1 MISSQ
6 HLSISLMKLFN
17 IEASRNLTLPDMYIN
32 IGHFLDHF
40 MMLIFAKAAFD
51 AGRHFGLSYDEII
64 IYGTLGLFLFG
75 AAAPLA
81 GWLADKY
88 SRSLIIIIYPFGVS
102 LGAFLCFLS
111 SSPIMLGF
119 SIGVIGFFAAIFH
132 PVGIAM
138 LIRDS
143 NKVGIRL
150 GVNGVWG
157 NMGVAAAPVLT
168 GFIIL
173 NSNWQLSFLVP
184 SLICLI
190 FGIAQLRGFKEIDI
204 KEEKTKQKI
213 SNGLVEGWKI
223 VLLSL
228 TMTTLAGGFI
238 FGSLTFLIPRIFEVN
253 LSGIS
258 VDIAITGLLA
268 GIVYAIASL
277 SQVGVGYLIDR
288 YSPKIILGFV
298 GIGQFFLIYL
308 SSLYIDYALFF
319 VMLMAMFFVFGQV
332 PITDAILVR
341 YVDDQWRARILSVKF
356 LINLCAGAS
365 VLPLVSLF
373 LGYGYTFSDLLT
385 ILSCLAIFVVI
396 SAYML
401 PKIKDNKPE
410 LKIA

>member
-1 MISSQ
+1 
-6 HLSISLMKLFN
+6 MKLFN
-17 IEASRNLTLPDMYIN
+17 IEVSRNLTLPDMYIN

>member
-1 MISSQ
+1 
-6 HLSISLMKLFN
+6 MKLFN

-111 SSPIMLGF
+111 SSPVMLGF
-119 SIGVIGFFAAIFH
+119 SIGIIGFFAAIFH

>member
-1 MISSQ
+1 
-6 HLSISLMKLFN
+6 MKLFN

-51 AGRHFGLSYDEII
+51 AGRHFGLGYDEIL
-64 IYGTLGLFLFG
+64 IYATVGLFLVG

-81 GWLADKY
+81 GWLADNY
-88 SRSLIIIIYPFGVS
+88 SRSFIIIIYPFGVS

-111 SSPIMLGF
+111 SSPIMLGI

-143 NKVGIRL
+143 NKVGVRL

-204 KEEKTKQKI
+204 KEEKTKQKT

-268 GIVYAIASL
+268 GFVYAIASL

>member
-1 MISSQ
+1 
-6 HLSISLMKLFN
+6 MKLFN

-51 AGRHFGLSYDEII
+51 AGRHFGLNYDEII

-190 FGIAQLRGFKEIDI
+190 FGIAQLRGFKKIDI

-319 VMLMAMFFVFGQV
+319 VMLMAMFYVFGQV

>member
-1 MISSQ
+1 
-6 HLSISLMKLFN
+6 MKFFN

-143 NKVGIRL
+143 NKVGVRL

-204 KEEKTKQKI
+204 KEEKTKQKT

>member
-1 MISSQ
+1 
-6 HLSISLMKLFN
+6 MKLFN

-143 NKVGIRL
+143 NKVGVRL

-190 FGIAQLRGFKEIDI
+190 FGIAQLKGFKEIDI
-204 KEEKTKQKI
+204 KEEKTKQKT

-410 LKIA
+410 LKMA

>member
-1 MISSQ
+1 
-6 HLSISLMKLFN
+6 MKLFN

-298 GIGQFFLIYL
+298 GIGQFLLIYL

-365 VLPLVSLF
+365 VLPLVSFF

>member
-1 MISSQ
+1 
-6 HLSISLMKLFN
+6 MKLFN

-184 SLICLI
+184 SLICLL

-204 KEEKTKQKI
+204 KEEKTKQKT

-298 GIGQFFLIYL
+298 GIGQFFFFFL

-332 PITDAILVR
+332 PITYAILLR
-341 YVDDQWRARILSVKF
+341 YVDDQWSARILSVKF

>member
-1 MISSQ
+1 
-6 HLSISLMKLFN
+6 MKLFN

-111 SSPIMLGF
+111 SSPIMLGI

-184 SLICLI
+184 SIICFI
-190 FGIAQLRGFKEIDI
+190 FGLAQLKGLKEIDI
-204 KEEKTKQKI
+204 QEEKTKQKT

-223 VLLSL
+223 VLISL

-298 GIGQFFLIYL
+298 GIGQFLLIYL

>member
-1 MISSQ
+1 
-6 HLSISLMKLFN
+6 MKLFN

-143 NKVGIRL
+143 KKVGFRL

-157 NMGVAAAPVLT
+157 NMGVAVAPVLT

-184 SLICLI
+184 SIICFI
-190 FGIAQLRGFKEIDI
+190 FGLAQLRGFKEIDI
-204 KEEKTKQKI
+204 KEEKTKQKT

>member
-1 MISSQ
+1 
-6 HLSISLMKLFN
+6 MKLFN

-143 NKVGIRL
+143 NKVGVRL

-204 KEEKTKQKI
+204 KEEKTKQKT

>member
-1 MISSQ
+1 MS
-6 HLSISLMKLFN
+6 LFSIKDT
-17 IEASRNLTLPDMYIN
+17 RNLTLPDMYIN

-51 AGRHFGLSYDEII
+51 AGRYFGLSYDEII

-88 SRSLIIIIYPFGVS
+88 SRSIIIIIYPFGVS

-111 SSPIMLGF
+111 TSPILLGF
-119 SIGVIGFFAAIFH
+119 SIGVLGFFAAIFH

-143 NKVGIRL
+143 NKVGVRL

-204 KEEKTKQKI
+204 KEEKTKQKT

-223 VLLSL
+223 VLISL

-238 FGSLTFLIPRIFEVN
+238 FGSLTFLIPRMFEVN
-253 LSGIS
+253 LPGIS
-258 VDIAITGLLA
+258 VDVAITGLLA
-268 GIVYAIASL
+268 GVVYGIASF
-277 SQVGVGYLIDR
+277 SQVGVGYLIDK

-298 GIGQFFLIYL
+298 GIGQFFLIFL

-341 YVDDQWRARILSVKF
+341 YVDDRWRARILSVKF

-385 ILSCLAIFVVI
+385 ILSCLAIFVVV

-401 PKIKDNKPE
+401 PTIKDNSPE
-410 LKIA
+410 LKTA

>member
-1 MISSQ
+1 
-6 HLSISLMKLFN
+6 MKLFN

-88 SRSLIIIIYPFGVS
+88 SRSLIMIIYPFGVS

>member
-1 MISSQ
+1 
-6 HLSISLMKLFN
+6 MKLFN

-143 NKVGIRL
+143 NKVGVRL

-190 FGIAQLRGFKEIDI
+190 FGIAQLRGFKKIDI
-204 KEEKTKQKI
+204 KEEKTKQKT

>member
-1 MISSQ
+1 
-6 HLSISLMKLFN
+6 MKLFN

-51 AGRHFGLSYDEII
+51 AGRYFGLSYDEII

-143 NKVGIRL
+143 KKVGFRL

-184 SLICLI
+184 SIICLI

>member
-1 MISSQ
+1 
-6 HLSISLMKLFN
+6 MKLFN

-51 AGRHFGLSYDEII
+51 AGRHFGLGYDEII

-75 AAAPLA
+75 AAAPVA

-88 SRSLIIIIYPFGVS
+88 SRSIIIIIYPFGVS

-143 NKVGIRL
+143 KKVGFRL

-184 SLICLI
+184 SIICLI
-190 FGIAQLRGFKEIDI
+190 FGLAQLRGFKEIDI
-204 KEEKTKQKI
+204 KEEKTKQKT

-223 VLLSL
+223 VLISL

-268 GIVYAIASL
+268 GIVYAIASF

-341 YVDDQWRARILSVKF
+341 YVDDRWRARILSIKF

-373 LGYGYTFSDLLT
+373 LGYGYNFSDLLI

-401 PKIKDNKPE
+401 PKIKDNNP
-410 LKIA
+410 KIKTA

>member
-1 MISSQ
+1 
-6 HLSISLMKLFN
+6 MKLFN

-143 NKVGIRL
+143 NKVGVRL

-184 SLICLI
+184 SIICLI

-204 KEEKTKQKI
+204 KEEKTKQKT

-401 PKIKDNKPE
+401 PKIKDNKPK
-410 LKIA
+410 LNIA

>member
-1 MISSQ
+1 
-6 HLSISLMKLFN
+6 MKLFN

-143 NKVGIRL
+143 NKVGVRL

-204 KEEKTKQKI
+204 KEEKTKQKT

-277 SQVGVGYLIDR
+277 SQVGVGYLIDK

>member
-1 MISSQ
+1 
-6 HLSISLMKLFN
+6 MKLFN

-204 KEEKTKQKI
+204 KEEKIKQKR

-319 VMLMAMFFVFGQV
+319 VMLLAMFFVFGQV

>member
-1 MISSQ
+1 
-6 HLSISLMKLFN
+6 MKLFN

-111 SSPIMLGF
+111 SSPIMLGI

-184 SLICLI
+184 SIICLI

>member
-1 MISSQ
+1 
-6 HLSISLMKLFN
+6 MKLFN

-190 FGIAQLRGFKEIDI
+190 FGIAQLRGFKGIDV
-204 KEEKTKQKI
+204 KEEKTKQKT

>member
-1 MISSQ
+1 
-6 HLSISLMKLFN
+6 MKLFN

-184 SLICLI
+184 SIICFI
-190 FGIAQLRGFKEIDI
+190 FGLAQLRGFKEIDI
-204 KEEKTKQKI
+204 QEEKTKQKT

-298 GIGQFFLIYL
+298 GIGQFLLIYL

-319 VMLMAMFFVFGQV
+319 VMLMTMFFVFGQV

-341 YVDDQWRARILSVKF
+341 YVDDRWRARILSIKF

-373 LGYGYTFSDLLT
+373 LGNGYNFSDLLM

-401 PKIKDNKPE
+401 PKIKDNKPK
-410 LKIA
+410 LKTA

>member
-1 MISSQ
+1 
-6 HLSISLMKLFN
+6 MKLFN

-298 GIGQFFLIYL
+298 GIGQFLLIYL

-341 YVDDQWRARILSVKF
+341 YVDDQWRARILSIKF

>member
-1 MISSQ
+1 
-6 HLSISLMKLFN
+6 MKLFN

-88 SRSLIIIIYPFGVS
+88 SRSLIMIIYPFGVS

-204 KEEKTKQKI
+204 KEEKTKQKT

-298 GIGQFFLIYL
+298 GIGQFLLIYL

>member
-1 MISSQ
+1 
-6 HLSISLMKLFN
+6 MKLFN

-238 FGSLTFLIPRIFEVN
+238 FGSLTFLIPRIFDVN
-253 LSGIS
+253 LSVIS

-298 GIGQFFLIYL
+298 GIGQFLLIYL

>member
-1 MISSQ
+1 
-6 HLSISLMKLFN
+6 MKLFN
-17 IEASRNLTLPDMYIN
+17 IEVSRNLTLPDMYIN

-51 AGRHFGLSYDEII
+51 AGRHFGLGYDEII

-88 SRSLIIIIYPFGVS
+88 SRSIIIIIYPFGVS

-150 GVNGVWG
+150 GINGVWG

-184 SLICLI
+184 SIICFI
-190 FGIAQLRGFKEIDI
+190 FGLAQLRGFKEIDI
-204 KEEKTKQKI
+204 QEEKTKQKT

-298 GIGQFFLIYL
+298 GIGQIFLIYL

-401 PKIKDNKPE
+401 PKLKDNKPE

>member
-1 MISSQ
+1 
-6 HLSISLMKLFN
+6 MKLFN

-51 AGRHFGLSYDEII
+51 AGRHFGLGYDEII

-75 AAAPLA
+75 AAAPVA

-88 SRSLIIIIYPFGVS
+88 SRSIIMIIYPFGVS

-143 NKVGIRL
+143 KKVGFRL

-184 SLICLI
+184 SIICFI
-190 FGIAQLRGFKEIDI
+190 FGLAQLRGFKEIDI
-204 KEEKTKQKI
+204 KEEKTKQKT

-223 VLLSL
+223 VLISL

-341 YVDDQWRARILSVKF
+341 YVDDRWRARILSIKF

-373 LGYGYTFSDLLT
+373 LGYGYNFSDLLM

-401 PKIKDNKPE
+401 PKIKDNNPE
-410 LKIA
+410 LKIV

>member
-1 MISSQ
+1 
-6 HLSISLMKLFN
+6 MKLFN

-51 AGRHFGLSYDEII
+51 AGRYFGLSYDEII

-111 SSPIMLGF
+111 SSPIMLSF

-143 NKVGIRL
+143 KKVGFRL

-157 NMGVAAAPVLT
+157 NMGVAAAPILT

-184 SLICLI
+184 SIICLI

-204 KEEKTKQKI
+204 KEEKTKQKT

-223 VLLSL
+223 VLISL

-373 LGYGYTFSDLLT
+373 LGHGYTFSDLLT

-401 PKIKDNKPE
+401 PTIKDNTPE
-410 LKIA
+410 LKTA

>member
-1 MISSQ
+1 
-6 HLSISLMKLFN
+6 MKLFN

-143 NKVGIRL
+143 KKVGFRL

-204 KEEKTKQKI
+204 KEEKTKQKT

-223 VLLSL
+223 VLISL

-401 PKIKDNKPE
+401 PKIKDNKTE

>member
-1 MISSQ
+1 
-6 HLSISLMKLFN
+6 MKLFN

-213 SNGLVEGWKI
+213 SNGLVKGWKI

-228 TMTTLAGGFI
+228 AMTTLAGGFI
-238 FGSLTFLIPRIFEVN
+238 FGSLTFLMPRIFEVN

>member
-1 MISSQ
+1 
-6 HLSISLMKLFN
+6 MKLFN

-51 AGRHFGLSYDEII
+51 AGRHFGLGYDEII

-88 SRSLIIIIYPFGVS
+88 SRSIIIIIYPFGVS

-143 NKVGIRL
+143 KKVGFRL

-184 SLICLI
+184 SIICFI
-190 FGIAQLRGFKEIDI
+190 FGLAQLRGFKEIDI
-204 KEEKTKQKI
+204 KEEKTKQKT

-223 VLLSL
+223 VLISL

-341 YVDDQWRARILSVKF
+341 YVDDRWRARILSIKF

-373 LGYGYTFSDLLT
+373 LGYGYNFSDLLM

>member
-1 MISSQ
+1 
-6 HLSISLMKLFN
+6 MKLFN

-204 KEEKTKQKI
+204 QEEKIKQKT

-365 VLPLVSLF
+365 VLPLVSFF

>member
-1 MISSQ
+1 
-6 HLSISLMKLFN
+6 MKLFN

-88 SRSLIIIIYPFGVS
+88 SRSIIIIIYPFGIS

-184 SLICLI
+184 SIICLI
-190 FGIAQLRGFKEIDI
+190 FGIAQLGGFKEIDI

>member
-1 MISSQ
+1 
-6 HLSISLMKLFN
+6 MKLFN

-204 KEEKTKQKI
+204 KEEKIKQKT

-298 GIGQFFLIYL
+298 GIGQFLLIYL

>member
-1 MISSQ
+1 
-6 HLSISLMKLFN
+6 MKLFN

-143 NKVGIRL
+143 NKVGVRL

-184 SLICLI
+184 STICLI

>member
-1 MISSQ
+1 
-6 HLSISLMKLFN
+6 MKLFN

-143 NKVGIRL
+143 NKVGVRL

-268 GIVYAIASL
+268 GIVYAIASF

-401 PKIKDNKPE
+401 PKIKDNKTE

>member
-1 MISSQ
+1 
-6 HLSISLMKLFN
+6 MKLFN

-51 AGRHFGLSYDEII
+51 AGRHFGLGYDEII

-88 SRSLIIIIYPFGVS
+88 SRSIIIIIYPFGVS

-143 NKVGIRL
+143 KKVGFRL

-184 SLICLI
+184 SIICFI
-190 FGIAQLRGFKEIDI
+190 FGLAQLRGFKEIDI
-204 KEEKTKQKI
+204 QEEKTKQKT

-223 VLLSL
+223 VLISL

-308 SSLYIDYALFF
+308 SSLYIDYVLFF

-341 YVDDQWRARILSVKF
+341 YVDDRWRARILSIKF

-373 LGYGYTFSDLLT
+373 LGYGYNFSDLLM

>member
-1 MISSQ
+1 
-6 HLSISLMKLFN
+6 MKLFN

-190 FGIAQLRGFKEIDI
+190 FGIAQLRGFKEIYI

-288 YSPKIILGFV
+288 YSPKIILGFIA
-298 GIGQFFLIYL
+298 IGQFFLIYL